1 MKILYGICG
10 IGNGHLYRQ
19 LPLIEHLLETDHQ
32 IMFFAYGNSLE
43 YLQEKYKDNP
53 HVSVVEVWVP
63 YYVGNDKGLDFKST
77 QALNSPSHFDK
88 NLTAFQKA
96 QEWLGSPDLVITDYE
111 PNAAQYGYA
120 HNALVVTLDQQSK
133 YLSESFPSQLGGTS
147 YRDEVQRLRMFFPVA
162 KRIACSFFNAPNNDG
177 VTLIP
182 SILREEIRNI
192 KNTSELD
199 YLVYISAQKGYPQS
213 MSDMMIVL
221 GQNKEH
227 FHVFLPQYLIN
238 DSYDIPSN
246 VTVYKHGNKEF
257 EARLKTCKGIIATA
271 GHGLLSEAMHLGI
284 PVYAMPMK
292 IYEQQ
297 LNAYTV
303 DLNDFGLLHD
313 FIEPSKLQDFILSQT
328 IYRQNILQDKTVL
341 LKGNA
346 MQMLLGAI
354 NSALNNNLY
363 I

>member
-19 LPLIEHLLETDHQ
+19 LPLIEHLLKNYHN

-43 YLQEKYKDNP
+43 YLQEKYKDNAQ
-53 HVSVVEVWVP
+53 VSIVEVWVP
-63 YYVGNDKGLDFKST
+63 YYVGNDKGLDFKAT
-77 QALNSPSHFDK
+77 QEINIPNNFDK
-88 NLTAFQKA
+88 NLIAFQKA

-133 YLSESFPSQLGGTS
+133 YLCESFPTELGGTS

-162 KRIACSFFNAPNNDG
+162 KRVACSFFKAPENKD

-182 SILREEIRNI
+182 SIIREEIRNI

-199 YLVYISAQKGYPQS
+199 YLVYISAQKGYPQT
-213 MSDMMIVL
+213 MNEMMKVL
-221 GQNKEH
+221 AQNKEH
-227 FHVFLPQYLIN
+227 FHVFLPTYLMSEIFEVPN
-238 DSYDIPSN
+238 N
-246 VTVYKHGNKEF
+246 VTVYKQGHKEF
-257 EARLKTCKGIIATA
+257 EQRLKTCKGIIATS

-292 IYEQQ
+292 
-297 LNAYTV
+297 
-303 DLNDFGLLHD
+303 
-313 FIEPSKLQDFILSQT
+313 SMSS
-328 IYRQNILQDKTVL
+328 
-341 LKGNA
+341 
-346 MQMLLGAI
+346 
-354 NSALNNNLY
+354 NSMHTP
-363 I
+363 